1 MQQKSS
7 TLIELPKLLK
17 LKLKGEVDHATV
29 PRLTTQ
35 NLRINLILALVK
47 ERKGKTKGNKFKNL
61 EYDKVQ
67 LKFDGNYWY

>member
-1 MQQKSS
+1 M
-7 TLIELPKLLK
+7 LYVP
-17 LKLKGEVDHATV
+17 V